1 MQEVLYDGR
10 KTAEL
15 EQCEKCKISRNAA
28 AGARNE
34 RQVALCL
41 LEVGRRSAALGLGL
55 PAPQLVRLEAQIDAE
70 MDRDDDDDDDSGG
83 PSTNGGDDDIDDDD
97 NDDEESPSNW
107 SASPAAACTTSR
119 PSTAREVN
127 SDHDHDQHEEV
138 HQEESASNSSTS
150 AAAARVTSRRSRIK
164 PPSVVV
170 SRHNDVD
177 GPAASAESTDCEE
190 IKRTGAVWQRR
201 RYRPLIPVDMM
212 SLDEMVSPSLNL
224 ASLVNLSVTFQL
236 T

>member
-1 MQEVLYDGR
+1 M
-10 KTAEL
+10 
-15 EQCEKCKISRNAA
+15 
-28 AGARNE
+28 
-34 RQVALCL
+34 ALCL

-70 MDRDDDDDDDSGG
+70 MDRDDDDDDDDSGG

-138 HQEESASNSSTS
+138 NQEESASNSSTS

-212 SLDEMVSPSLNL
+212 SLDEMVSPSLSL
-224 ASLVNLSVTFQL
+224 ASLINLSVTFQL
-236 T
+236 A